1 MIENRD
7 FIFKNVLPYH
17 VAKTLLVIIPCM
29 IFYGALYYLLFKGM
43 FRLSFVMFFT
53 LFYFGTCYLILK
65 AFSVQV
71 KIWFDDKY
79 LFIQKGKQ
87 PTEKYFKSDIKGFY
101 AYDYESKAPLLQNS
115 KIYFKFCL
123 MNNSKIYL
131 NDVEYKNKYEIE
143 KGENLKKFLKYAQN
157 ELHFTKI
164 KKKNFQNIYWYSDR
178 N

>member
-1 MIENRD
+1 MIENKG

-65 AFSVQV
+65 ALSVQV
-71 KIWFDDKY
+71 RIWFDDNH

-87 PTEKYFKSDIKGFY
+87 QAEKYLKSDIKGFY
-101 AYDYESKAPLLQNS
+101 AYDYETKAPSLQNS
-115 KIYFKFCL
+115 KIYFKICL
-123 MNNSKIYL
+123 VNNSKIYL
-131 NDVEYKNKYEIE
+131 NDVEYKNKYEEE
-143 KGENLKKFLKYAQN
+143 KGENLKKFLKAAQK
-157 ELHFTKI
+157 ELHVSKI
-164 KKKNFQNIYWYSDR
+164 EKKNFQNIYWYSIK
-178 N
+178 